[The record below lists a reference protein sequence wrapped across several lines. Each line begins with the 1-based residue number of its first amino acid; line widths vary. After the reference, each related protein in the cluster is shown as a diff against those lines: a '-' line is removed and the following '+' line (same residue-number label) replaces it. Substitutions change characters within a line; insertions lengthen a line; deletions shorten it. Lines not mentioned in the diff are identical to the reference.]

1 MCDEPLALRA
11 AGDAPPQVQTSPHR
25 QLHATKQVPL
35 IAVAASIA
43 ALAVVGLATAQAKQQ
58 CSVRA
63 GHHGYWS
70 WRMIDGRKCWYEG
83 KPMISR
89 SSLQWPE
96 LQPAPKRELAT
107 APTEKRGNPLDAQ
120 AYMPNDFRH
129 VRSTVARQDREHQA
143 LIGGAARTSRR
154 FDSNHVPQ
162 PPGFS
167 GYFAGDSAGITV

>member
-11 AGDAPPQVQTSPHR
+11 AGDASPQVLASPHR

-70 WRMIDGRKCWYEG
+70 WRTIDGRKCWYEG

-89 SSLQWPE
+89 SLLQWPE

-120 AYMPNDFRH
+120 AYMPNASGTFEALWRDRIE
-129 VRSTVARQDREHQA
+129 ST
-143 LIGGAARTSRR
+143 RR
-154 FDSNHVPQ
+154 
-162 PPGFS
+162 
-167 GYFAGDSAGITV
+167 